1 MHFRS
6 TANTRKTSIKLTPK
20 HTPPKQT
27 PPKHTPPK
35 HTPPKQQPLK
45 QTRRKTPA
53 IKHGVSNTSTTAA
66 GGVITD
72 NGMFLICE
80 SSSVS
85 LLNPTKPMFGSAVEC
100 DDGLVYSLD
109 LEIPSSAT
117 PTSHLSTGFTATD
130 YSLDRPSNSSGSVQS
145 VFHSA
150 ESRVAAPVEDLENI
164 PLSSRKEKRSNAR
177 EETKRHQNIST
188 QSSYNPAIKTLKS
201 SRLVDYSSSDT
212 PMFDKNLHNIFV
224 RSGVFGELPILPKT
238 LQLKFSS
245 GRETGTPF
253 PLEIGS
259 PDRPDHQFDS
269 FLGTYSGSVSE
280 TIKQFLEEIDPVSNS
295 PYISSHKHEGNSRTD
310 SKDLPKQEEFP
321 PLLDH
326 IQLSPSDQDLD
337 KIINI
342 NVGGENYYV
351 KYGVLR
357 QYPDTLLGSD
367 QLFDYY
373 LMDLQCFFFDRNRFL
388 FEYILQ
394 YYQTGLLNIPADFCH
409 TMTNKDISR
418 QSSYNFRKID
428 DLLRLELDF
437 FKIEYVEESNEE
449 EEEDVIED
457 SVEAQKEEV
466 KKMLEGLDPEL
477 SGWISRKLNLYL
489 FLTNPQSSN
498 CSTAWMILDYFLVVF
513 SVVLLFLESE
523 ERFEDYISNENTIY
537 AKIIATVKV
546 ITQVFF
552 TIDFC
557 LRLIAWPS
565 PNTMRGVKTFLTNG
579 SNICDLISL
588 MPFYLPQIIFLL
600 DNRDVKSLVVL
611 RIIRTLRIIKIFRM
625 VRHSTRMQFI
635 FEFLLRNNVTDI
647 LILAEL
653 FLVMVL
659 VFSSVIYYVE
669 HMAGNLDII
678 SIPSAVWWSVV
689 TLSGIGYGDI
699 VPISGLGKLVAA
711 LSIMCGMIF
720 LALPLSI
727 ILHEFV
733 KYMKSKGILMWTDM
747 EHGGKKEQFQKIFI
761 NPKRT

>member
-1 MHFRS
+1 M
-6 TANTRKTSIKLTPK
+6 
-20 HTPPKQT
+20 
-27 PPKHTPPK
+27 
-35 HTPPKQQPLK
+35 
-45 QTRRKTPA
+45 
-53 IKHGVSNTSTTAA
+53 
-66 GGVITD
+66 
-72 NGMFLICE
+72 
-80 SSSVS
+80 
-85 LLNPTKPMFGSAVEC
+85 EC
-100 DDGLVYSLD
+100 DNGLVYSLD

-117 PTSHLSTGFTATD
+117 CLLSTGFTATD

-150 ESRVAAPVEDLENI
+150 DSRVAAPVEDLKNI
-164 PLSSRKEKRSNAR
+164 PSTSTKEKRSNAR
-177 EETKRHQNIST
+177 EETKRRQNIST

-201 SRLVDYSSSDT
+201 SRLVDDSSSDT
-212 PMFDKNLHNIFV
+212 PMFDTNLHQILV
-224 RSGVFGELPILPKT
+224 RSGVFGERPILPKT
-238 LQLKFSS
+238 LQLKLSS

-259 PDRPDHQFDS
+259 PDRPNHQFDS
-269 FLGTYSGSVSE
+269 FLGAYSYSGSVSE
-280 TIKQFLEEIDPVSNS
+280 TIKQFLEEIDPVTNS
-295 PYISSHKHEGNSRTD
+295 PYISSHKHEGNSGTD
-310 SKDLPKQEEFP
+310 SKDLHKQEEFP
-321 PLLDH
+321 PPLCH

-409 TMTNKDISR
+409 TMTDKDISR

-449 EEEDVIED
+449 EEEDVIDD
-457 SVEAQKEEV
+457 SVGAQKEEV

-489 FLTNPQSSN
+489 FLTNPQSST

-513 SVVLLFLESE
+513 SVVFLFLESE

-579 SNICDLISL
+579 NNICDLISL

-699 VPISGLGKLVAA
+699 VPISSLGKLVAA
-711 LSIMCGMIF
+711 VSIMCGMIF

-733 KYMKSKGILMWTDM
+733 KYMKSKGILMWTGM